1 VEPQGGDTLIVGT
14 PQSSGLSRFRTAA
27 LLAASMLVASAAAV
41 AIAPAQGV
49 VQPPTPTGVSASAG
63 TDNSGLGGAVPT
75 VLVQTGQDF
84 ELTVTLTPAGAAFKS
99 DTTLALT
106 PSLSPSGTPKGKFS
120 PSSITMPAGVNS
132 ATFDVAY
139 TAVDNG
145 VVLTVGKPAS
155 KGKPVDLQPGS
166 TAPFDVLKELSR
178 FAKDDPRLPDGLGV
192 GNADCTQTSTESA
205 CGILYLEHGSKSDGA
220 LSIGA
225 CTADL
230 GCKTGSQVVQAIAD
244 LGEPGSTTNPPLY
257 SASDPALL
265 IYRCDKKLCSGK
277 GINSY
282 KLKVSF
288 QATGPL
294 DLTASP
300 CVSKGVASDADGRD
314 FCLDYV
320 QSHRDNSGDALF
332 YFLFTHDMRAST

>member
-1 VEPQGGDTLIVGT
+1 VGT
-14 PQSSGLSRFRTAA
+14 PQLSGLSRFRTAA
-27 LLAASMLVASAAAV
+27 LLAASVLVASAAAV

-49 VQPPTPTGVSASAG
+49 VPPTPTGVSASAT
-63 TDNSGLGGAVPT
+63 TDNTGLGGAVPA

-84 ELTVTLTPAGAAFKS
+84 DLTVTLTPAGAAFKS

-106 PSLSPSGTPKGKFS
+106 PSLSPSGTPKGNFS
-120 PSSITMPAGVNS
+120 PSSITMPGGVNS

-178 FAKDDPRLPDGLGV
+178 FAKDDPRLPNGLGV
-192 GNADCTQTSTESA
+192 GNANCTQTSTESA
-205 CGILYLEHGSKSDGA
+205 CGVLYLEHGSKSDGA

-230 GCKTGSQVVQAIAD
+230 GCKTGSQVVQVIAD

-257 SASDPALL
+257 SKSDPALL
-265 IYRCDKKLCSGK
+265 VYRCDKKLCSGK

-282 KLKVSF
+282 KLKLSF

-294 DLTASP
+294 DLTAGP
-300 CVSKGVASDADGRD
+300 CVSKGVASDAAGRD
-314 FCLDYV
+314 FCVDYV

-332 YFLFTHDMRAST
+332 YLLFTHDMRAST